1 MTIPVAIVSELTKR
15 RGTKK
20 IDLHSESVAP
30 GDRHLERIPD
40 DAQII
45 DVDEIKSITSTTCQG
60 YILQF
65 PDGQTPHSAYPF
77 GLHDVRTLP
86 WNYSVHNGVMT
97 LRACGCSGCG
107 TDAVI
112 RSCKECQ
119 RLDKNPS
126 LEGIRTRFKDGVH
139 ENAHY
144 AYHGTGG
151 YQQLLRRKDAQN
163 EFYRLRGLNQAK
175 KLLGKAT
182 ALSDYKR
189 FVVAIAS
196 GKVERVDRVLQRGL
210 KQKRGIN
217 ALLASLDAAAQ
228 GVYRPRTYTEK
239 EDMRALLIWR
249 LGGTRV
255 AHINHRAQDAPSV
268 SYLRS
273 RSIVRPVIP
282 SPRKPTVDEIHR
294 NVEATI
300 EGLDGVLAALGS
312 VIHVVMMLDEVAT
325 EKRIRWDPKT
335 NCFIGVCREHAHKT
349 SMEFINPDDM
359 EELFRCIDDGVVH
372 HAAEV
377 RVPIY
382 LFASVFTYF

>member
-1 MTIPVAIVSELTKR
+1 MISATIANKLNNV
-15 RGTKK
+15 RGKPD
-20 IDLHSESVAP
+20 IRLHSNTGKLVYRSW
-30 GDRHLERIPD
+30 GGTPD
-40 DAQII
+40 ETQII
-45 DVDEIKSITSTTCQG
+45 DVDEIELTTNTRACQG

-65 PDGQTPHSAYPF
+65 PEGQTPHSGYPF
-77 GLHDVRTLP
+77 GLHDIRTLP
-86 WNYSVHNGVMT
+86 WDYSVRNGVMT
-97 LRACGCSGCG
+97 LYARGCSGYDVDPVARC
-107 TDAVI
+107 
-112 RSCKECQ
+112 CKECK

-126 LEGIRTRFKDGVH
+126 LEGIRTRLKDGVH
-139 ENAHY
+139 ENAQY
-144 AYHGTGG
+144 AYHGTAG

-210 KQKRGIN
+210 KKKKGIS

-228 GVYRPRTYTEK
+228 GLYRPRTYTEK

-255 AHINHRAQDAPSV
+255 AHINHRSQDAPSV

-273 RSIVRPVIP
+273 RSIVPPVIA
-282 SPRKPTVDEIHR
+282 SPRKPTVEEVNK

-300 EGLDGVLAALGS
+300 KGLDEVLAGLGP
-312 VIHVVMMLDEVAT
+312 VIHVVMMFDEIAT

-349 SMEFINPDDM
+349 SMEFINPSDM

-372 HAAEV
+372 YAAEV
-377 RVPIY
+377 RPD
-382 LFASVFTYF
+382 L